1 MHSAS
6 SPFRPKILAQADQA
20 CDARLVNE
28 ASRIVVGV
36 DHSEESL
43 EALEFA
49 VEEAALRGVGLEVVW
64 AWSDHLPPTDVSGEA
79 IDGVDIGALA
89 QVQLDGLVAN
99 RVPADIDVTVRAVSD
114 KPESA
119 LMDSARSA
127 GLLVVGARGRGG
139 FLGLRL
145 GSVSSKVTNRA
156 PCPIAV
162 VHPTIEEPGTDTEP
176 RIVVGIDGSESA
188 RTALRWA
195 LSEARIREVP
205 VIAVNGW
212 MEPAMAVSYPGL
224 VAPIEAMEKAAEKLV
239 DAELE
244 VAAQH
249 APGVAIR
256 AQPVCAGAA
265 LALIEESSGASLVVV
280 GSRGRG
286 GFIGRMLGSTAQQVL
301 QHARCPAVVVPSP
314 EDSKP

>member
-1 MHSAS
+1 MVW
-6 SPFRPKILAQADQA
+6 ADQA

-28 ASRIVVGV
+28 TSRIVVGV
-36 DHSEESL
+36 DHSEGSL

-64 AWSDHLPPTDVSGEA
+64 AWSDHLPASDLSGDA
-79 IDGVDIGALA
+79 IDGVDVGALA
-89 QVQLDGLVAN
+89 QVQLDELVAS
-99 RVPADIDVTVRAVSD
+99 RIPEDIDVTVRAVID

-127 GLLVVGARGRGG
+127 GLLVVGARGQGG

-156 PCPIAV
+156 QCPVAV
-162 VHPTIEEPGTDTEP
+162 VRPRIEESDTDTEP

-188 RTALRWA
+188 RNALRWA
-195 LSEARIREVP
+195 LIEATIREVP

-212 MEPAMAVSYPGL
+212 MAPAIAVSYPGL
-224 VAPIEAMEKAAEKLV
+224 MPPIDAMEKAAEELL

-244 VAAQH
+244 VVAQY
-249 APGVAIR
+249 ASGVAVH
-256 AQPVCAGAA
+256 AQPMCAGAA
-265 LALIEESSGASLVVV
+265 SAVIEASRGASLVVV
-280 GSRGRG
+280 GSRGQG
-286 GFIGRMLGSTAQQVL
+286 AFIRRLLGSVAQQVL
-301 QHARCPAVVVPSP
+301 QYADCPAVVVPSP
-314 EDSKP
+314 EDTKPAREA